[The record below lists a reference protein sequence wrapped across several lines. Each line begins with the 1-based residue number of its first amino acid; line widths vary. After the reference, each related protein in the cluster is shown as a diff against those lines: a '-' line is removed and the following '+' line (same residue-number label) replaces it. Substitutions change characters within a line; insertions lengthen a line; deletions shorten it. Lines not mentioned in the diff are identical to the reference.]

1 MGVAGIKL
9 RLFNDGLK
17 VRAGLDKLADFFD
30 EQNELRT
37 SGARVDNGNFLIGL
51 LFEHHIFCGA
61 CAVVAAGELA
71 RNSDG
76 NDIALLLELLLPR
89 MRRRTRRVARLCT
102 GVHRVDHSVDIEVA
116 VINKVSSPTL
126 IVNGT
131 EENTM
136 FSCSLSKP
144 NISQLESVMMFHF
157 IFEFLLPF

>member
-30 EQNELRT
+30 EQNKLRT
-37 SGARVDNGNFLIGL
+37 RGARVDNGDFLIGL

-61 CAVVAAGELA
+61 RAVVAAGELA

-76 NDIALLLELLLPR
+76 NDIALLRAVWLASAQASIESVIPS
-89 MRRRTRRVARLCT
+89 TSRLRSST
-102 GVHRVDHSVDIEVA
+102 
-116 VINKVSSPTL
+116 KFSSPTL

-144 NISQLESVMMFHF
+144 NISQLESVMIFHF